1 MNQNKVTNL
10 TDVYLTA
17 YMRALEKTRN
27 EQLAVTVAMGVTAV
41 INLQQP
47 AEKENPLQYILGA
60 MIQAAA
66 AAEAE
71 ETDDE

>member
-1 MNQNKVTNL
+1 MDQDKATML

-17 YMRALEKTRN
+17 YMRALKETRN
-27 EQLAVTVAMGVTAV
+27 EQLAITVAMGVTAV
-41 INLQQP
+41 INSQQP

-60 MIQAAA
+60 MMQAAA
-66 AAEAE
+66 AE